1 MLPLVLEHQ
10 DPIILLSCEIIY
22 QNITLV
28 VEPSALVL
36 TGVFNRESSV
46 ERTWA
51 NLCSGVWD
59 ERNEELGEYMGPS
72 IGKGRIVRLH
82 FDSVGSLH
90 THFGSF

>member
-1 MLPLVLEHQ
+1 MLPLVLEQQ

-22 QNITLV
+22 QNITLA
-28 VEPSALVL
+28 VESSTLVH

-59 ERNEELGEYMGPS
+59 EGNEEVGEYMGPS
-72 IGKGRIVRLH
+72 IGKGRIARLH
-82 FDSVGSLH
+82 FDSVDSLH
-90 THFGSF
+90 IHFGSL